1 VTNYVV
7 GVVAK
12 EPHPIHF
19 NDNMS
24 EPMTIKRIFHGPI
37 TIGGIGWHL
46 AEWQRRQGL
55 LSDCIVYDDR
65 GFRQLYHIKLVLS
78 EYGRLRRCF
87 LILSTF
93 ILVLI
98 RYDVFHFYF
107 GGTFF
112 PYNLDLPILRL
123 FRKKII
129 MTYCGSD
136 IRLVDVARRSN
147 NYSHLLKIG
156 SNDPKYDRKK
166 KWRMRWHS
174 LWVNRF
180 TAIRNLH
187 EHATEVL
194 PVKKVLNYPW
204 LNNIGF
210 NIADAP
216 DPDELKCNIIPKL
229 IHAPSN
235 RGIKGS
241 EYVTQA
247 IETLK
252 QRGIQFEYQELH
264 CVSNAKV
271 QKIIRNCDIVVDQ
284 FLIGGIGTLA
294 FEGMGY
300 GKPVVAYLPEKIVE
314 KFIPGCPVYNATI
327 DNLADRLEE
336 LINKPELRLELGKKG
351 IAFVKKHL
359 DYETIQREVIK
370 IYEEL

>member
-1 VTNYVV
+1 M
-7 GVVAK
+7 
-12 EPHPIHF
+12 F
-19 NDNMS
+19 
-24 EPMTIKRIFHGPI
+24 KRVFHGPS

-65 GFRQLYHIKLVLS
+65 GFRQLYHIKLDLS
-78 EYGRLRRCF
+78 EYGISRRLSLMF
-87 LILSTF
+87 VTF
-93 ILVLI
+93 IFALI
-98 RYDVFHFYF
+98 RYEVFHFYF
-107 GGTFF
+107 GGTLL
-112 PYNLDLPILRL
+112 PYNLDLPILKL

-136 IRLVDVARRSN
+136 IRLIDVARRSN
-147 NYSHLLKIG
+147 NYAHLLKIG
-156 SNDPKYDRKK
+156 SNDPKHDRKK
-166 KWRMRWHS
+166 KLRMRWHG

-180 TAIRNLH
+180 TAIRELH
-187 EHATEVL
+187 EYATEVL
-194 PVKKVLNYPW
+194 HAKKVLNHPW

-210 NIADAP
+210 NTADTP
-216 DPDELKCNIIPKL
+216 DPGELKCNIIPKI

-247 IETLK
+247 VETLR

-264 CVSNAKV
+264 GVSNVEV

-284 FLIGGIGTLA
+284 FLVGGIGTLA

-300 GKPVVAYLPEKIVE
+300 GKSVVAYLPEGIVE

-336 LINKPELRLELGKKG
+336 LINSPELRLELGKKG

-359 DYETIQREVIK
+359 DYETIQREVLK